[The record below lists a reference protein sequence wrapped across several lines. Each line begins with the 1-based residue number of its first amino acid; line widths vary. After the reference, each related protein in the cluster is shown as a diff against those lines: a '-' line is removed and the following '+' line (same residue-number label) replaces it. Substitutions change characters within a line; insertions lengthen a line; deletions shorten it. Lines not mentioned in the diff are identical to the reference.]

1 MKIVIGLGNPGNEYI
16 HTRHNVGFEVVDYL
30 ADKLDV
36 KLLSNSRLFGESARV
51 SLNKKKI
58 VLLKPHTFMN
68 NSGRSAVSALN
79 WFKCRCSDLVVVLDD
94 ACLSVGNIRVRSGG
108 SSAGHKGL
116 QSIIDCLG
124 NSDFPRVRI
133 GIGGSGNI
141 VNHVLGKFR
150 KTEAGF
156 IAEALS
162 KAAEAVEMIIM
173 GDIQEAMDKFNRKER
188 KDQNESI
195 SGGAD

>member
-16 HTRHNVGFEVVDYL
+16 RTRHNVGFEVIDCL

-36 KLLSNSRLFGESARV
+36 KLSSSSRLFGESAGV
-51 SLNKKKI
+51 SLSRKKI

-79 WFKCRCSDLVVVLDD
+79 WFKCRSSDLIVVLDD

-124 NSDFPRVRI
+124 DSDFPRVRI
-133 GIGGSGNI
+133 GIGGSGNMM
-141 VNHVLGKFR
+141 NHVLSKFR
-150 KTEAGF
+150 KEEAGF
-156 IAEALS
+156 IGEAVS
-162 KAAEAVEMIIM
+162 KAAEAVEMIIR
-173 GDIQEAMDKFNRKER
+173 GDMQKAMDKFNRKEK
-188 KDQNESI
+188 KDQNEDMP
-195 SGGAD
+195 GGAD

>member
-36 KLLSNSRLFGESARV
+36 KLSSNSRLFGESARV

-79 WFKCRCSDLVVVLDD
+79 WFKCRYSDLVVVLDD
-94 ACLSVGNIRVRSGG
+94 ACLSVGNIRVRGGG

-141 VNHVLGKFR
+141 VNHVLSKFR
-150 KTEAGF
+150 KTEAGV